1 MPCPAVDS
9 KEWHLQ
15 WYKPLKEMI
24 MDKESA
30 HTYCL
35 SLPEV
40 TATHPFGPDVAVYKI
55 KNKMFA
61 LLATC
66 NDKGSELGEQYAGC
80 SFLNLKCDP
89 EEAFMLRDIF
99 PEVLPAYHMSKKH
112 WISVVLINS
121 MPEKEIERLIDRS
134 FGLVIKKLKKTE
146 RASLELQ
153 YPPEALYR

>member
-1 MPCPAVDS
+1 
-9 KEWHLQ
+9 
-15 WYKPLKEMI
+15 
-24 MDKESA
+24 MDKISA

-35 SLPEV
+35 SLPE
-40 TATHPFGPDVAVYKI
+40 ASLSYPFGSEAAVFKI

-66 NDKGSELGEQYAGC
+66 NKKGSELGEQYAGC

-89 EEAFMLRDIF
+89 DEAFMLRDIF

-112 WISVVLINS
+112 WISVVLIES

-134 FGLVIKKLKKTE
+134 YGLVVKKLKKSDRTH
-146 RASLELQ
+146 LELK
-153 YPPEALYR
+153 YPADELYR